1 MFGIPKKEIFAE
13 QYYKTHKEL
22 RLVTFSYLSGSDLY
36 HKIGLL
42 DKTIRDSLPKA
53 GLLD

>member
-1 MFGIPKKEIFAE
+1 MPNKETIAE
-13 QYYKTHKEL
+13 KYYKAHKDL

-42 DKTIRDSLPKA
+42 DKTIRESLPKA